1 MDPLRECESL
11 GMFAIGNGALGGLVV
26 RPLVKVAWVVKA
38 VLRNVLVGEL
48 ALP

>member
-1 MDPLRECESL
+1 
-11 GMFAIGNGALGGLVV
+11 MFAIGNGALGGLVV

>member
-1 MDPLRECESL
+1 
-11 GMFAIGNGALGGLVV
+11 MFAVGNGALGGLVV
-26 RPLVKVAWVVKA
+26 KASSEGRWVVKA